1 MNAYATKSASLS
13 LAFGAGLLAL
23 SCMTGAAQ
31 AEDKCAGQK
40 WPDYSDDCIKQIVSE
55 ICKAGGGG
63 STCDEESA
71 RGLVVTGKVRA
82 DPIPAVRVEQSKRL
96 RQ

>member
-1 MNAYATKSASLS
+1 MNAYATKAASLS
-13 LAFGAGLLAL
+13 LAAAAGLLAL
-23 SCMTGAAQ
+23 SFMTGAAQ
-31 AEDKCAGQK
+31 AEDKCKGQK

-63 STCDEESA
+63 STCDEEQA

-82 DPIPAVRVEQSKRL
+82 EPIPATRIEQPRRL

>member
-1 MNAYATKSASLS
+1 MNTYTMKAASLS

-23 SCMTGAAQ
+23 SAMTGTAQ

-71 RGLVVTGKVRA
+71 RGLVVTGKVHA
-82 DPIPAVRVEQSKRL
+82 EPMPAVRFEQPKR

>member
-1 MNAYATKSASLS
+1 MNAYTTKAASLS
-13 LAFGAGLLAL
+13 LAFGAGLLAMSL
-23 SCMTGAAQ
+23 MTGAAR
-31 AEDKCAGQK
+31 AEDKCEGQK
-40 WPDYSDDCIKQIVSE
+40 WPNYSDDCIKQIVSE

-71 RGLVVTGKVRA
+71 RGLVITGKVRA
-82 DPIPAVRVEQSKRL
+82 DPIPAVRFEQPKRL

>member
-1 MNAYATKSASLS
+1 MTIYTAKPAPLS

-23 SCMTGAAQ
+23 ACMTGTAQ
-31 AEDKCAGQK
+31 AEDKCEGQK
-40 WPDYSDDCIKQIVSE
+40 WPYYSDECLKQIVSE

-63 STCDEESA
+63 STCDESAA
-71 RGLVVTGKVRA
+71 RGLVISGKVRA
-82 DPIPAVRVEQSKRL
+82 PSEPAVRLEQPRRL